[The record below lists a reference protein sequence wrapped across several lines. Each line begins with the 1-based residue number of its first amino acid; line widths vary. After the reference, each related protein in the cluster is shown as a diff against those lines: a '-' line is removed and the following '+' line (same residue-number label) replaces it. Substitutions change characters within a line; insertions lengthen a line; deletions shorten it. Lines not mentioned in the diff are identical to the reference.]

1 MTSSA
6 LLAFACSETG
16 YRGSDDVLNPGDTG
30 ASTSADVMSVEDVA
44 PLADAGSAADD
55 VASTEDI
62 ASTPDD
68 VASTEDIASTP
79 DDVASTEDIAS
90 TPDDVAVADD
100 TGGTPDDVAAV
111 DDTGGLADV
120 AEPPVDGGTS
130 PLPGLEL
137 ADLNEDGT
145 LAILVIGSSK
155 SIAEG
160 APGFAPDGIAEQLQ
174 AILDADPTN
183 TLTAQVQAEDIYTSL
198 MLTTGY
204 GQNGANYDFVYYR
217 HSLMQWYHWPEGI
230 EDRKQQLLG
239 EGDTDWDVV
248 VLAADPHIVADMPG
262 YFALGANTVASKV
275 AEGGAQPLLLV
286 GWHPAGVAEASAD
299 YVAGVAHATSY
310 WASVDL
316 PVVPSAVVWDALP
329 GGLKDVAAANPTPG
343 GAYLAAASIY
353 SHLSGVSAST
363 SDYSVSDSLATAALA
378 GVQGAAGGVSV
389 VGLPSKVSPFSPIS
403 TSARVLHYNHT
414 GTSSENGIL
423 NGLKWVL
430 AKANVKLING
440 GSPPIEFNYGRANT
454 EFEANKRYKIDPAQ
468 FDHSMGFPMQ
478 DHSGYGNVT
487 MLHGLDKRRYDLEN
501 GTDLGVARY
510 MTANAELPYA
520 RAIPIRTLFA
530 RMREVNPEQSGYSD
544 GWHMNKNLDKAVGAY
559 MYTLLTG
566 HCALDA
572 EPADPTSGAWKQWM
586 AHKLGYETAWTLMY
600 LRGKAP
606 CFKVLPENVN
616 SVSIAGTESAT
627 LSVSFGIAP
636 TAEVT
641 VTLASDDP
649 SVVDISPSTLTFTP
663 ENYAQPQVVTMT
675 GLAAA
680 SAATEF
686 TVTAEAAS
694 IDTAFDAI
702 AVAWTYGITP

>member
-1 MTSSA
+1 M
-6 LLAFACSETG
+6 
-16 YRGSDDVLNPGDTG
+16 
-30 ASTSADVMSVEDVA
+30 
-44 PLADAGSAADD
+44 
-55 VASTEDI
+55 
-62 ASTPDD
+62 
-68 VASTEDIASTP
+68 
-79 DDVASTEDIAS
+79 
-90 TPDDVAVADD
+90 
-100 TGGTPDDVAAV
+100 
-111 DDTGGLADV
+111 
-120 AEPPVDGGTS
+120 
-130 PLPGLEL
+130 
-137 ADLNEDGT
+137 
-145 LAILVIGSSK
+145 
-155 SIAEG
+155 
-160 APGFAPDGIAEQLQ
+160 
-174 AILDADPTN
+174 
-183 TLTAQVQAEDIYTSL
+183 
-198 MLTTGY
+198 
-204 GQNGANYDFVYYR
+204 
-217 HSLMQWYHWPEGI
+217 
-230 EDRKQQLLG
+230 
-239 EGDTDWDVV
+239 V
-248 VLAADPHIVADMPG
+248 VLAADPHIVANMPG

-363 SDYSVSDSLATAALA
+363 SDYAYSDSLATAALA

-414 GTSSENGIL
+414 GTRLENGIL
-423 NGLKWVL
+423 GGLKWVL
-430 AKANVKLING
+430 AKANVQLING

-501 GTDLGVARY
+501 GTDLGVARF
-510 MTANAELPYA
+510 MTVNAELPYA

-572 EPADPTSGAWKQWM
+572 EPADPTSGAEAMDGVQVGLRDGLDAYVPAGQSPMLQGASWNVRIAYRLRVQRAPLFPCHSASRQRLRSRLRWRATILRWWISRR
-586 AHKLGYETAWTLMY
+586 AHSRL
-600 LRGKAP
+600 
-606 CFKVLPENVN
+606 LPKTMPN
-616 SVSIAGTESAT
+616 
-627 LSVSFGIAP
+627 P
-636 TAEVT
+636 KW
-641 VTLASDDP
+641 
-649 SVVDISPSTLTFTP
+649 SP
-663 ENYAQPQVVTMT
+663 
-675 GLAAA
+675 
-680 SAATEF
+680 
-686 TVTAEAAS
+686 
-694 IDTAFDAI
+694 
-702 AVAWTYGITP
+702 